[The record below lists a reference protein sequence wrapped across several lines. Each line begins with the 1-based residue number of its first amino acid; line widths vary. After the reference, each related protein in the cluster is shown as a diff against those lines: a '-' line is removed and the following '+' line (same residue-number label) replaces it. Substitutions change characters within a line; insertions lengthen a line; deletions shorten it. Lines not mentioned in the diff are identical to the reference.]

1 MGRFIGHRGPQDDE
15 WSWEPTSEPP
25 RGGRGRR
32 LPLAIAFAVTT
43 LGVVIVAVA
52 LLLLSSS
59 DDGSANGV
67 PGSPSPTGT
76 PVKTPAPSPTATRT
90 VAPTVTAEPTAS
102 STATPVPTASPTQG
116 SSTLW
121 VWSRTAKAWLQ
132 DSLTAQQSDYH
143 EGQAIPVMLRIDDAT
158 VGQTYRVQIRYDCRA
173 GNAAGIDFLTDGG
186 GDAVTGAQAAPGP
199 GRAGP
204 DASAIIGDDPSITF
218 DDGAQGSLSVWGG
231 TFASAPEGPLPESAC
246 QKRKLVEFNLRA
258 VDKTVYVIWAGHAAS
273 SAQWPQGGSSTAP
286 SIVLE
291 GTLAGSSPHQVTIE
305 AGAIAP

>member
-25 RGGRGRR
+25 RGGRSRR
-32 LPLAIAFAVTT
+32 LPFAVAFAVTT

-52 LLLLSSS
+52 LLLLSGS

-67 PGSPSPTGT
+67 PGSPSPTEAT
-76 PVKTPAPSPTATRT
+76 ATPSPTATA
-90 VAPTVTAEPTAS
+90 APTATQEPTAS
-102 STATPVPTASPTQG
+102 STATPVPTASPTQA
-116 SSTLW
+116 SSALW

-132 DSLTAQQSDYH
+132 DSLKAQQSDYH

-158 VGQTYRVQIRYDCRA
+158 VGQTYRVQIRYDCRI

-186 GDAVTGAQAAPGP
+186 GDAVTAAQSAPGP

-204 DASAIIGDDPSITF
+204 DSSAIIGDDPSITF
-218 DDGAQGSLSVWGG
+218 DDGAQGSLSIWGG

-246 QKRKLVEFNLRA
+246 QNRKLVEFNLRA
-258 VDKTVYVIWAGHAAS
+258 VDKTVYAIWAGHAAS
-273 SAQWPQGGSSTAP
+273 NAQWPQGGSSTAT
-286 SIVLE
+286 SIVIE
-291 GTLAGSSPHQVTIE
+291 GTLAGSSDHEVTLE